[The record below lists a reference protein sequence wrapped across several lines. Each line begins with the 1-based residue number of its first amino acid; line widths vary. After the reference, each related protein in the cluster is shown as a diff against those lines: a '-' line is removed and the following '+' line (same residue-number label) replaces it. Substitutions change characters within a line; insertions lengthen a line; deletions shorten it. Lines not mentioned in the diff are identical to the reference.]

1 MSALLGKK
9 VGMTGVFDEEGQYV
23 PVTVIE
29 LGPNYVTQK
38 KTKEKDGYNALQI
51 GFQEKA
57 DRKANSPAKGHFEK
71 AGTAALRYVKEIR
84 SFDEEKFNSLEAGAE
99 IKAGDVF

>member
-9 VGMTGVFDEEGQYV
+9 VGMTGVFDAEGQYV

-38 KTKEKDGYNALQI
+38 KTKEKDGYNAL
-51 GFQEKA
+51 
-57 DRKANSPAKGHFEK
+57 
-71 AGTAALRYVKEIR
+71 
-84 SFDEEKFNSLEAGAE
+84 
-99 IKAGDVF
+99 

>member
-9 VGMTGVFDEEGQYV
+9 VGMTGVFDAEGQYV

-51 GFQEKA
+51 GYLVKP
-57 DRKANSPAKGHFEK
+57 DRKANEPAKGHFEK
-71 AGTAALRYVKEIR
+71 AGTSPLRYIRKIR
-84 SFDEEKFNSLEAGAE
+84 SFEDEKFNGFDAGAE
-99 IKAGDVF
+99 IM